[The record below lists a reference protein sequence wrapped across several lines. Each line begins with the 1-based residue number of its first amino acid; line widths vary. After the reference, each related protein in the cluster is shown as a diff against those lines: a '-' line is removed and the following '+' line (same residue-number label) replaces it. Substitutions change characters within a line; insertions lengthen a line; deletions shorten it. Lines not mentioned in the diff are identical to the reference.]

1 MELLS
6 VSAGTVFWAS
16 VAFFIVLIILRKFA
30 WRPILNGLRQ
40 REESIENAL
49 NEARIAREEMAN
61 LRSSNENLLKEA
73 RAERDM
79 IMKEAREAKE
89 AIISEA
95 KVTAEEV
102 ADKLVEK
109 AKMDIENQKK
119 AAMTEIKNQV
129 ASLSIEIAEKL
140 LRERLTDDQKQ
151 RELVNT
157 LLNEVKLN

>member
-1 MELLS
+1 M
-6 VSAGTVFWAS
+6 FWAT

-30 WRPILNGLRQ
+30 WRPILDGLRQ

-49 NEARIAREEMAN
+49 NEARIAREEMAS
-61 LRSSNENLLKEA
+61 LRSTNENLLKEA
-73 RAERDM
+73 RAERDE
-79 IMKEAREAKE
+79 ILKEAREAKDT
-89 AIISEA
+89 IISEA
-95 KVTAEEV
+95 KITAEEV

-109 AKMDIENQKK
+109 AKADIENQKK

-140 LRERLTDDQKQ
+140 IRERLTDDQKQ

-157 LLNEVKLN
+157 MLDEVKLN